1 MEDNKTKDDVNLGI
15 YSQYSKRIR
24 EISNKNVLVIN
35 VEKLMDYI
43 DITENEMSYEE
54 LAKRFKRAA
63 ATVSLYQNGFRSV
76 EKGSGF
82 FLDYQNSDNPIYLQ
96 KLVDNQDLDV
106 NQKELVL
113 KGLKKLLKANVPD
126 YMQMA
131 FNADDDGNIKLFSEI
146 DHATLM
152 RMLIKDAEF
161 ED

>member
-1 MEDNKTKDDVNLGI
+1 MEDYKTKDDVNLGI
-15 YSQYSKRIR
+15 YSQYSKRIK

-35 VEKLMDYI
+35 VEKLMDCI
-43 DITENEMSYEE
+43 EITENEMSYEE

-96 KLVDNQDLDV
+96 RLVDNQDLDV
-106 NQKELVL
+106 AQKELVL

-131 FNADDDGNIKLFSEI
+131 FNADEDGKIKLFTEI

-152 RMLIKDAEF
+152 RMLIKDSEF
-161 ED
+161 DE